1 MKHFHNCQVFHIERA
16 NVYDYITSR
25 KSDNKKQALYP
36 QKNKAQDC
44 TFLRTN
50 EQKIYKK
57 WLCLQQLKQVISTYL
72 AIAKKN
78 SKNGE

>member
-1 MKHFHNCQVFHIERA
+1 LVVVRTRTRLRKW
-16 NVYDYITSR
+16 YISR